1 MNFRIEKTI
10 SFPWKH
16 GQKENLWFANLR
28 LHLLKM
34 WGKTGRCTYP
44 MKEGKHYHIL
54 IGIIINDRVLNLE
67 AITEMEGGWQKSRA
81 EQRQILV
88 WGCLAARSS
97 SPLLKDE
104 FR

>member
-1 MNFRIEKTI
+1 
-10 SFPWKH
+10 
-16 GQKENLWFANLR
+16 
-28 LHLLKM
+28 
-34 WGKTGRCTYP
+34 

-67 AITEMEGGWQKSRA
+67 VITEMKGGWQKSRA

-88 WGCLAARSS
+88 WGCLAARSG

-104 FR
+104 FRCCAECVSWEMQGTLLWHKPQQIL